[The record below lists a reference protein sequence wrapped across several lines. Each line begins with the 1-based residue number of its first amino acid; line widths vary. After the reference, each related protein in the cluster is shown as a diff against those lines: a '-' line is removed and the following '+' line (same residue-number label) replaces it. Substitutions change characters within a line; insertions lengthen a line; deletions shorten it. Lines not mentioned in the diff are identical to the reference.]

1 MGSILGSIAPV
12 TGRNDAQRRPRIRLN
27 EAETGRP
34 VTCRYAASPVLQAGG
49 HWFEPSTAHDD
60 LPALVR
66 RRPDDVAAPRAVA
79 PEGGPMHE
87 DPTLRVQVPAELLEQ
102 IAARAAELVLARL
115 ARALPMPDCGRG
127 G

>member
-1 MGSILGSIAPV
+1 
-12 TGRNDAQRRPRIRLN
+12 
-27 EAETGRP
+27 
-34 VTCRYAASPVLQAGG
+34 
-49 HWFEPSTAHDD
+49 
-60 LPALVR
+60 
-66 RRPDDVAAPRAVA
+66 
-79 PEGGPMHE
+79 MHE